1 MNSTRTLPLVMGILN
16 VTPDSFYAGS
26 RSNSEK
32 DILIRV
38 EKMISDGMDILDLG
52 GQSTR
57 PGAIYISAE
66 EELNR
71 VLPALISIRN
81 EFPSLTISIDT
92 FYSEVAISCLREGAH
107 WINDVSGGRMDSN
120 LWNAVAE
127 AQCTYV
133 LMHSRGNSSNMKEL
147 ANYENVVDEVYS
159 YFQLEI
165 EKLNQLGVSKIVLDL
180 GFGFAKN
187 KEHNFDLLQN
197 MNRFQSFGLSIL
209 VGVSRKKMI
218 QQTLGTTAEESLNGT
233 TALNAFALERGA
245 DILRVHDV
253 LEAKQTIELYRTL
266 ALGGK

>member
-1 MNSTRTLPLVMGILN
+1 MNSSASLPLVMGILN

-32 DILIRV
+32 DILVRV

-71 VLPALISIRN
+71 VLPILISIRKA
-81 EFPSLTISIDT
+81 FPSLIISIDT
-92 FYSEVAISCLREGAH
+92 FYSEVASACLREGAH

-120 LWNAVAE
+120 LWRVAAE
-127 AQCTYV
+127 GQCTYV

-147 ANYENVVDEVYS
+147 AIYENVVEEVYA

-187 KEHNFDLLQN
+187 KEHNLDLLQN
-197 MNRFQSFGLSIL
+197 LERFKSFRLPIL

-218 QQTLGTTAEESLNGT
+218 QQTLGTTAEGSLNGT
-233 TALNAFALERGA
+233 TALNAFALDRGA

-253 LEAKQTIELYRTL
+253 LEAKQTVKLYSTL
-266 ALGGK
+266 ALSGK